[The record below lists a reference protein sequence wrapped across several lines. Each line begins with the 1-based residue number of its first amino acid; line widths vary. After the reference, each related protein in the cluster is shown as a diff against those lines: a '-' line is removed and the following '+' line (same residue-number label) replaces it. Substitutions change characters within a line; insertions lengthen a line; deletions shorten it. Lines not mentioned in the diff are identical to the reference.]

1 MITMSNQFYT
11 VVELCELLKV
21 KRLTIYR
28 WIKSGK
34 LKAIKIGKEFR
45 FTKQEIDNL
54 TSSKATK

>member
-1 MITMSNQFYT
+1 MSNQFYT
-11 VVELCELLKV
+11 VAELCELLKV

-34 LKAIKIGKEFR
+34 LKAIKIGKEYR

-54 TSSKATK
+54 INSKATK